1 MCPQNVKDKIGW
13 MIELAKDKKVTAPP
27 TVSSGV
33 VYFPIYT
40 PEKMINV
47 KVEKQLF
54 VQ

>member
-40 PEKMINV
+40 PEKNDKCKM
-47 KVEKQLF
+47 E
-54 VQ
+54 